1 MAFLVLSVLLL
12 AALAAGVVLAMR
24 RFGGRA
30 VLLTLVAGALVLL
43 AVAAAIG
50 LYAPNDRFDGRA
62 GGIAEGAHVV

>member
-1 MAFLVLSVLLL
+1 
-12 AALAAGVVLAMR
+12 VLAMR

-30 VLLTLVAGALVLL
+30 VLLTLVAGVLVLL